1 MALTRREA
9 LGLSAPGLSR
19 LSKAAARPNILWLIA
34 EDLSPDLGCYG
45 NRAVHT
51 PNLDRLA
58 GEGVRFNNAFVTG
71 PVCSASRSA
80 IVTGM
85 YQTTIGA
92 HHHRSHR
99 DDGYGL
105 PRGIEP
111 FTRYLQRA
119 GYHTSNV
126 INAAPGVRGTGKTDF
141 NFVTGEIFDGDD
153 WAQRRKGQPFYAQ
166 VNFSETH
173 RPFRRSP
180 DRSVDPARVEIPPCY
195 PDHPSVRKDW
205 AMYLETLQNLDIKVG
220 KVLARLQQEGLAHDT
235 IVFFF
240 GDHGRPMPRDKQFLY
255 DGGIRIPLLIRIPEK
270 FQPAG
275 FRPGGV
281 SDELISA
288 IDITAT
294 TLKLAGLEPP
304 AHMEGRVFLG
314 PGRQRREFIVAAR
327 DRCDETVDR
336 MRCVRTHRF
345 KYIRNF
351 FPERPYTQQNV
362 YKDVNYP
369 TLAVMRQLHEA
380 GKLSGA
386 PAAFLAPRRPAEE
399 LYDLAGDPHETRN
412 IAQDPAHRRT
422 LEQMRAILDR
432 WIRETGDQGQHPE
445 DRIMPWDRDRSEVDG
460 WCTHSGCRASKEG
473 GLLKVRCAGDR
484 NARLERSF
492 VTPGGPMTLEFRA
505 RSSSAAV
512 ASFSWSLI
520 TDIRNP
526 KNRRPI
532 GFLADNQWRE
542 YSVSFEAADD
552 LAILT
557 FEFGPKPGELEF
569 DWIRLKRAGGELIKG
584 WDFA

>member
-1 MALTRREA
+1 MPLTRREA
-9 LGLSAPGLSR
+9 IGVSLAGFARASAP
-19 LSKAAARPNILWLIA
+19 ARPNILWLIA

-45 NRAVHT
+45 NRAVQT

-58 GEGVRFNNAFVTG
+58 REGMRFTNAFVTG

-80 IVTGM
+80 IATGM

-92 HHHRSHR
+92 HNHRSHR
-99 DDGYGL
+99 DDGYRL
-105 PRGIEP
+105 PHGVEP

-141 NFVTGEIFDGDD
+141 NFVTEDIFDGKD
-153 WAQRRKGQPFYAQ
+153 WAERRKGQPFYAQ

-173 RPFRRSP
+173 RPFRRCP
-180 DRSVDPARVEIPPCY
+180 ERPVDPARVEVPPCY
-195 PDHPSVRKDW
+195 PDHPWVRKDW
-205 AMYLETLQNLDIKVG
+205 AMYLETLQNLDTKVG
-220 KVLARLQQEGLAHDT
+220 KVLARLEQEGLAEDT

-270 FQPAG
+270 YRPAG
-275 FRPGGV
+275 YQPGGV
-281 SDELISA
+281 SDALVSA

-294 TLKLAGLEPP
+294 TLRLAGVEPP
-304 AHMEGRVFLG
+304 THMEGRPFFG
-314 PGRQRREFIVAAR
+314 PGVQPREFIIAAR

-336 MRCVRTHRF
+336 IRCVRTRRF

-362 YKDVNYP
+362 YKDVNYV
-369 TLAVMRQLHEA
+369 TLAVMRQLQEA
-380 GKLSGA
+380 GKLSG
-386 PAAFLAPRRPAEE
+386 PPSAFLAPRRPPEE
-399 LYDLAGDPHETRN
+399 LYDLAADPHETRN
-412 IAQDPAHRRT
+412 LADDPKYRRT
-422 LEQMRAILDR
+422 LEEMRAILDR

-445 DRIMPWDRDRSEVDG
+445 DRVMPWDRDRTEVDG
-460 WCTHSGCRASKEG
+460 WCTQSGCRASKEG
-473 GLLKVRCAGDR
+473 GLLKLRCLGEK
-484 NARLERSF
+484 NARLERAF
-492 VTPGGPMTLEFRA
+492 VAAGGKLALEFRA
-505 RSSSAAV
+505 RSSAAAV
-512 ASFSWSLI
+512 TGFAWSLI

-526 KNRRPI
+526 QNRRPVQ
-532 GFLADNQWRE
+532 FVADGQWRE
-542 YSVSFEAADD
+542 YSVPFEAADD

-557 FEFGPKPGELEF
+557 LDLAPTAGEIEF
-569 DWIRLKRAGGELIKG
+569 DWIRLKRAGGELIKS

>member
-1 MALTRREA
+1 MPLTRREA
-9 LGLSAPGLSR
+9 VSLSLGAFSR
-19 LSKAAARPNILWLIA
+19 CATAAGRPNILWLIA
-34 EDLSPDLGCYG
+34 EDLSPDLACYG
-45 NRAVHT
+45 NRVVHT

-58 GEGVRFNNAFVTG
+58 REGMRFTNAFVTG

-80 IVTGM
+80 IATGM

-92 HHHRSHR
+92 HNHRSHR
-99 DDGYGL
+99 DDGYRL
-105 PRGIEP
+105 PQGVEP

-141 NFVTGEIFDGDD
+141 NFVTESVFDGKD
-153 WAQRRKGQPFYAQ
+153 WSERRKGQPFYAQ

-180 DRSVDPARVEIPPCY
+180 EHPIDPSRIALPPYY

-205 AMYLETLQNLDIKVG
+205 AMYLETLQNLDVKVG
-220 KVLARLQQEGLAHDT
+220 KVLARLEQEGLAEDT

-240 GDHGRPMPRDKQFLY
+240 GDHGRPMPRGKQFLY
-255 DGGIRIPLLIRIPEK
+255 EGGIRIPLLVRIPAK
-270 FQPAG
+270 FRPAG
-275 FRPGGV
+275 YKPGGV
-281 SDELISA
+281 SDALISA

-294 TLKLAGLEPP
+294 TLKLAGVEPP

-314 PGRQRREFIVAAR
+314 PGAQRREFIIAAR

-336 MRCVRTHRF
+336 IRCVRTQRF

-351 FPERPYTQQNV
+351 FPDRPYTQQNV

-369 TLAVMRQLHEA
+369 TLAVMRQLYEE
-380 GKLSGA
+380 GRLSGA
-386 PAAFLAPRRPAEE
+386 AAAFLAPRRPAEE
-399 LYDLAGDPHETRN
+399 LYDLQADPHETRN
-412 IAQDPAHRRT
+412 LAEDPAHRRT

-432 WIRETGDQGQHPE
+432 WIRETGDQGQYPE
-445 DRIMPWDRDRSEVDG
+445 ARVMPWDRDRTEVDG
-460 WCTHSGCRASKEG
+460 WCTQSGCRASKQAG
-473 GLLKVRCAGDR
+473 ALKVRLSGDK
-484 NARLERSF
+484 NARLERAF
-492 VTPGGPMTLEFRA
+492 VTSGGDMALEFRA
-505 RSSSAAV
+505 RSSGPALTGL
-512 ASFSWSLI
+512 SWSLI

-526 KNRRPI
+526 QNRRPI
-532 GFLADNQWRE
+532 QFVADGQWRE
-542 YSVSFEAADD
+542 YRIPFQAADD

-557 FEFGPKPGELEF
+557 LEFAPTAGEIEF
-569 DWIRLKRAGGELIKG
+569 DWIRLKRAGGEVIKV

>member
-1 MALTRREA
+1 MPLTRREA
-9 LGLSAPGLSR
+9 IGVSLAGFARASAP
-19 LSKAAARPNILWLIA
+19 ARPNILWLIA

-45 NRAVHT
+45 NRAVQT

-58 GEGVRFNNAFVTG
+58 REGMRFTNAFVTG

-80 IVTGM
+80 IATGM

-92 HHHRSHR
+92 HNHRSHR
-99 DDGYGL
+99 DDGYRL
-105 PRGIEP
+105 PQGIEP

-141 NFVTGEIFDGDD
+141 NFVTEDIFDGKD
-153 WAQRRKGQPFYAQ
+153 WAERRKGQPFYAQ

-173 RPFRRSP
+173 RPFRRCP
-180 DRSVDPARVEIPPCY
+180 ERPVDPARVEVPPCY
-195 PDHPSVRKDW
+195 PDHPWVRKDW
-205 AMYLETLQNLDIKVG
+205 AMYLETLQNLDAKVG
-220 KVLARLQQEGLAHDT
+220 EVLARLEQEGLAEDT

-270 FQPAG
+270 YRPAG
-275 FRPGGV
+275 YQPGGV
-281 SDELISA
+281 SDALVSA

-294 TLKLAGLEPP
+294 TLRLAGVEPP
-304 AHMEGRVFLG
+304 AHMAGRPFFG
-314 PGRQRREFIVAAR
+314 PGVQPREFIIAAR

-336 MRCVRTHRF
+336 IRCVRTRRF

-362 YKDVNYP
+362 YKDVNYV
-369 TLAVMRQLHEA
+369 TLAVMRQLQEA
-380 GKLSGA
+380 GKLTGP
-386 PAAFLAPRRPAEE
+386 PAAFLAPRRPPEE
-399 LYDLAGDPHETRN
+399 LYDLAADPHETRN
-412 IAQDPAHRRT
+412 LADDPKYRRT
-422 LEQMRAILDR
+422 LEEMRAILDR

-445 DRIMPWDRDRSEVDG
+445 DRVMPWDRDRTEVDG
-460 WCTHSGCRASKEG
+460 WCTQSGCRASKEG
-473 GLLKVRCAGDR
+473 GLLKLRCLGEKS
-484 NARLERSF
+484 ARLERAF
-492 VTPGGPMTLEFRA
+492 VAAGGKLALEFRA
-505 RSSSAAV
+505 RSSAAAV
-512 ASFSWSLI
+512 TGFAWSLI

-526 KNRRPI
+526 QNRRPVQ
-532 GFLADNQWRE
+532 FVADGQWRE
-542 YSVSFEAADD
+542 YSVPFEAADD

-557 FEFGPKPGELEF
+557 LDLAPTAGEIEF
-569 DWIRLKRAGGELIKG
+569 DWIRLKRAGGELIKS